1 MIFGSITIIA
11 FLWTKLALVIVNDL
25 TAFSTEE
32 VIIALATQKQATRS
46 MFCLALASFGYAY
59 YFEF

>member
-32 VIIALATQKQATRS
+32 VIIALETQKQARS
-46 MFCLALASFGYAY
+46 TFCLALASFGYAY